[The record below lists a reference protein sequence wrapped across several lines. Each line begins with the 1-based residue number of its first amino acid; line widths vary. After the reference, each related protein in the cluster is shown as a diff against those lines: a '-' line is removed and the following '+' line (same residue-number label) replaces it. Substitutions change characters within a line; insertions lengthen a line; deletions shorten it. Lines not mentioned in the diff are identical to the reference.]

1 MTSLFYVFVGLSHFK
16 NPEIY
21 IKIVPPILP
30 LKLSLIYISGF
41 FEILFGILLP
51 FKKTRFLAS
60 WGLIFLLL
68 AVYPANIYL
77 AITNGGAMGTTAL
90 IAWGR
95 LPIQFIFI
103 LLAYWHSDVC
113 NQGYVFKNYLKS

>member
-1 MTSLFYVFVGLSHFK
+1 MSLFYVFVGLSHFK

-30 LKLSLIYISGF
+30 LKLSLIYISGS
-41 FEILFGILLP
+41 FEILFGILLI

-60 WGLIFLLL
+60 WGLILLLL

-77 AITNGGAMGTTAL
+77 AITNGGAMNTTEL

-103 LLAYWHSDVC
+103 LLAYWHSDVYSK
-113 NQGYVFKNYLKS
+113 GYVFKNYLKS